1 MKIVDNIAHKLYLGV
16 SKIPGAGVGL
26 FTGVDILSGKPICEY
41 KGEVFA
47 FEDETEED
55 GETNQAGRLSQE
67 AQLRLGEKYA
77 YTLSLGFDR
86 PSALYAIS
94 WRKQYAGINPANAER
109 KMIDAQPS
117 LTEEEMGLGSF
128 INDKRGYLERTGEEY
143 EEERKMRDKK
153 PKSSDDLKQLN
164 ELDLSLG
171 YNSTY
176 WSHPTEVLV
185 YLLTIRDVKA
195 GEEIYVNYGHQYWTP
210 FIKKVEKDKAE
221 QEAKKTQEQPETE
234 PNPPPKATMV
244 SAPED
249 LVSAASENT
258 KDE

>member
-41 KGEVFA
+41 KGEVFDFDDA
-47 FEDETEED
+47 TEED
-55 GETNQAGRLSQE
+55 GETNQARRLSQE

-94 WRKQYAGINPANAER
+94 WNKQYAGNNPANAER

-143 EEERKMRDKK
+143 EEERKIRDKN

-164 ELDLSLG
+164 ELDISLG

-185 YLLTIRDVKA
+185 YLLTIRDIKA

-210 FIKKVEKDKAE
+210 FIKKIEKDKIAS
-221 QEAKKTQEQPETE
+221 EAAKETQEQSE
-234 PNPPPKATMV
+234 PNSPQEATFV
-244 SAPED
+244 DTPED
-249 LVSAASENT
+249 LVSAASENI